1 MHLGDAIRQRRLYGG
16 ADVVD
21 DFRHERCRGFRR
33 GQARQAVCDTF
44 VLFVELLAWRAF
56 AQMFDNLRAVGLQ
69 RIAHVIPKF
78 FDVTAAHLVFL
89 LDRGILGRHDTADLG
104 A

>member
-1 MHLGDAIRQRRLYGG
+1 
-16 ADVVD
+16 
-21 DFRHERCRGFRR
+21 
-33 GQARQAVCDTF
+33 
-44 VLFVELLAWRAF
+44 
-56 AQMFDNLRAVGLQ
+56 MFDNLRAVGLQ